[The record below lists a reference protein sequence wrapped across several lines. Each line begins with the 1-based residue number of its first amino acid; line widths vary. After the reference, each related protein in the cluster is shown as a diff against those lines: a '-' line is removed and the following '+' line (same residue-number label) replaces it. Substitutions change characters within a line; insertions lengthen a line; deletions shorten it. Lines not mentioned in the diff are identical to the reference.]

1 MEFRN
6 LTPFAALCFS
16 ALDTRGNDYPVVVMK
31 VGYRLQPIPGQ
42 PGHCSA
48 EVMADEPILLCAAD
62 RYFGE
67 QGQSSVY
74 EESDLAPFKLRCD
87 VIINGHAHAPG
98 GEPTTSWTAGIRL
111 SAPLS
116 EQPCTA
122 QHEAEHHE
130 ARGILLDK
138 HLRFSGPRHF
148 EHGLFSGWRLSAA
161 EPAIRVPLRW
171 EYAFGGSSVLP
182 NPDYPDNCAEP
193 YLLHQVCY
201 SNPLGRGWIEKRHE
215 KHAWSMDAPLQR
227 LAAPQIEALDR
238 PVTHL
243 HVTHHPDGD
252 ISAADMAQL
261 SATYGYCP
269 AGFGVVGRAWA
280 PRLALAGTYDK
291 AWQKKPWP
299 GLPADFDFAYWNAAP
314 VDQQI
319 AFLPANLRIE
329 LFNLTPPALS
339 HNGQLCVELPEHRP
353 FVLMR
358 LHSGE
363 LLPLPLFTDTLHIDT
378 DAMTLSLTHRI
389 SLPRPDDIC
398 ALEACFDFAPCPRS

>member
-1 MEFRN
+1 
-6 LTPFAALCFS
+6 
-16 ALDTRGNDYPVVVMK
+16 MK
-31 VGYRLQPIPGQ
+31 RSLPSI
-42 PGHCSA
+42 S
-48 EVMADEPILLCAAD
+48 
-62 RYFGE
+62 R
-67 QGQSSVY
+67 
-74 EESDLAPFKLRCD
+74 KK
-87 VIINGHAHAPG
+87 
-98 GEPTTSWTAGIRL
+98 
-111 SAPLS
+111 
-116 EQPCTA
+116 
-122 QHEAEHHE
+122 HHE

-398 ALEACFDFAPCPRS
+398 ALEACFDFAPCPLS